1 MYLMQEN
8 LRYDKV
14 AEAFGGRG
22 EYVRTPEELRA
33 ALRRAYD
40 EAVKN
45 SVPTLIAAAGI
56 KEFTIARLYPPGLA
70 PSTEPGVGAN
80 MH

>member
-1 MYLMQEN
+1 MQEN

-14 AEAFGGRG
+14 AEAFGVRG

-33 ALRRAYD
+33 ALRRSYA
-40 EAVKN
+40 EAAKN
-45 SVPTLIAAAGI
+45 GTPTLIAAQAI
-56 KEFTIARLYPPGLA
+56 KEFTNGKLYPPGFA
-70 PSTEPGVGAN
+70 PWTEPGVGAN